1 MNQREV
7 DAFFEEL
14 AEQFVILDA
23 KQQRQFTK
31 SVGGIRLSVLDVLE
45 KYADENGV
53 IPASKRAQAIRALD
67 AIEQQLFTT
76 MSVALQAILV
86 ETATWTIGQ
95 VNTYFARNM
104 SAKAQADMV
113 ESVVKS
119 VVSRRE
125 PADDLQLSDRL
136 YRLSGDLTDDFRK
149 TVRSSISRKQN
160 IAKTGREIKDAV
172 DSKEWHYKQL
182 SGSESPVT
190 YRKAIGEIAKKSDQV
205 KAVRLHAGVKRSR
218 ICLGL
223 SKENRH
229 GLGAGVFLPEK
240 DDDIYSPHPKC
251 TSFLTYELTDE
262 EDGA

>member
-7 DAFFEEL
+7 NEFFEDL
-14 AEQFVILDA
+14 AAQFVILDE
-23 KQQRQFTK
+23 KQQRRFTK
-31 SVGGIRLSVLDVLE
+31 SVDNIRLEVLDVLE
-45 KYADENGV
+45 TYADENSV
-53 IPASKRAQAIRALD
+53 IPASRRAQVLRAFD
-67 AIEQQLFTT
+67 TIEQQLYAT
-76 MSVALQAILV
+76 MSVVLQAILV
-86 ETATWTIGQ
+86 ETATWTIEK
-95 VNTYFARNM
+95 VNKYLARNM
-104 SAKAQADMV
+104 DAEAQADLV
-113 ESVVKS
+113 QAVVKN

-125 PADDLQLSDRL
+125 PADELQLSDRL

-149 TVRSSISRKQN
+149 TVRLSISRKQTIN
-160 IAKTGREIKDAV
+160 KTGREIKAAV
-172 DSKEWHYKQL
+172 DSREWHYKQL

-190 YRKAIGEIAKKSDQV
+190 YRKAIGEIAKKSEQV

-251 TSFLTYELTDE
+251 TSFLTYELTNE
-262 EDGA
+262 EGDL